1 MSATWLTPGS
11 FCRMRIC
18 SESCRTRNPTASII
32 YGQWFASSFLV
43 DADTSL
49 LENIVAVTLRRK
61 YGDGSYFWNSRNA
74 EVDFVIPEEELA
86 IQVSYSMADPDT
98 FRRETDG
105 LIKLSSVQNVKR
117 MIVVTK
123 DEEDIVEK
131 DGCRIEIIPLWKWLL
146 EF

>member
-1 MSATWLTPGS
+1 M
-11 FCRMRIC
+11 
-18 SESCRTRNPTASII
+18 
-32 YGQWFASSFLV
+32 
-43 DADTSL
+43 
-49 LENIVAVTLRRK
+49 LRRK
-61 YGDGSYFWNSRNA
+61 YGDGSFFWTSRNA

-117 MIVVTK
+117 MIVVAK

-131 DGCRIEIIPLWKWLL
+131 DDCRIEIIPLWKWLL

>member
-1 MSATWLTPGS
+1 MQTLRCWK
-11 FCRMRIC
+11 
-18 SESCRTRNPTASII
+18 
-32 YGQWFASSFLV
+32 
-43 DADTSL
+43 
-49 LENIVAVTLRRK
+49 NIVAVTLRRK

-74 EVDFVIPEEELA
+74 EVDFVIPEENWPYRFPTLW
-86 IQVSYSMADPDT
+86 QSPDT
-98 FRRETDG
+98 FQRETDG

-146 EF
+146 ESLITGKKAELRLGSPAFCLFVISGKAKTFFT

>member
-1 MSATWLTPGS
+1 MLHL
-11 FCRMRIC
+11 
-18 SESCRTRNPTASII
+18 
-32 YGQWFASSFLV
+32 FLV

-105 LIKLSSVQNVKR
+105 LIRLSSVQNVKR

-123 DEEDIVEK
+123 DEEDVVEK

>member
-1 MSATWLTPGS
+1 
-11 FCRMRIC
+11 
-18 SESCRTRNPTASII
+18 
-32 YGQWFASSFLV
+32 
-43 DADTSL
+43 
-49 LENIVAVTLRRK
+49 
-61 YGDGSYFWNSRNA
+61 
-74 EVDFVIPEEELA
+74 
-86 IQVSYSMADPDT
+86 MADSDT